1 MKTIHKFM
9 RLYHVILFFCATAS
23 LNAVAQ
29 SELPDSLDISREL
42 DEIVVIAPENNTIGN
57 KTLFYPTKE
66 LRNATNNGVQL
77 LAGLQIPDLIINPAT
92 GSVERL
98 GGGELS
104 IRINGRPA
112 SQIDITALS
121 PKDITKVEY
130 TSNPGVRYG
139 EAKGVID
146 ITVKRRETGYGVSL
160 NLLQSVNRGWGN
172 YTGALKYT
180 SGRSEWTLDFQ
191 SNPMW
196 RMSAYRDNSEHYLLS
211 DGTEILRLENG
222 IKTPNRMA
230 SHRVSLQ
237 HSYAIGSKLL
247 LNTQLRLFR
256 KNDRY
261 ISEGNITTAIGNEVT
276 DGFEREEL
284 PIKSTQVDLDVY
296 LHWKVNKSN
305 KLYFNIIPTVIN
317 GSNDRS
323 YQTSEV
329 ELYTAISNRGYRLF
343 GEGVWECRIGN
354 GILTSGIRSLGE
366 WNEADYNHSG
376 NINEKSVMGS
386 LFAEWKQTLDKIQY
400 SIGIG
405 GTAYSVK
412 QPLKHNYYNAN
423 PRIHFRYTPASW
435 GGISF
440 IGNVNTVSPSVNQ
453 LNPVIQQ
460 VDNYQWSKGNPS
472 VSAFQQYDTK
482 LEFDGGFKD
491 ISLKISVANT
501 YSHNPIMGAK
511 TYIDKQIVKS
521 YYNSGYNNDFIV
533 KAQLRMPVFIKQ
545 LNLSLEGGW
554 HKTVSEGLN
563 YIHNYSQP
571 FINAQLMYVNGPW
584 WVMLKY
590 NTTYIA
596 LWGEDIYSTNNNML
610 NIGIGYTYRNA
621 TFMAGAFNPIGNIR
635 VKSRDL
641 NAIAGFDRDY
651 QVSSTRQL
659 FWVGVT
665 LNLYKGKKR
674 SASQRKL
681 NNSQTYESINNVKK

>member
-9 RLYHVILFFCATAS
+9 RLHHVILFFCATAS
-23 LNAVAQ
+23 LNAVAR
-29 SELPDSLDISREL
+29 SELPDTLDISHEL
-42 DEIVVIAPENNTIGN
+42 DEIVVRAPENHTIGN

-66 LRNATNNGVQL
+66 LKNATNNGVQL

-92 GSVERL
+92 GSIESL

-121 PKDITKVEY
+121 PKDITRVEY

-247 LNTQLRLFR
+247 LNTQLRIFR
-256 KNDRY
+256 KNDHY
-261 ISEGNITTAIGNEVT
+261 VSEGNITTVIGDEVT
-276 DGFEREEL
+276 DDFEREEL
-284 PIKSTQVDLDVY
+284 PIKSTQIDLDVY
-296 LHWKVNKSN
+296 LHWKANKSN

-482 LEFDGGFKD
+482 LEFDGRFKD

-511 TYIDKQIVKS
+511 TYINKQIVKS

-590 NTTYIA
+590 NTTYNA

-610 NIGIGYTYRNA
+610 NIGVGYTYRNA

-651 QVSSTRQL
+651 HVSSTRQL
-659 FWVGVT
+659 FWVGIT

>member
-1 MKTIHKFM
+1 M
-9 RLYHVILFFCATAS
+9 RIYHVILILLAVAPSAAIAQNDLLDS
-23 LNAVAQ
+23 LN
-29 SELPDSLDISREL
+29 ISREL
-42 DEIVVIAPENNTIGN
+42 KEVVVTAPENQTISN
-57 KTLFYPTKE
+57 KTLFYPTKA
-66 LRNATNNGVQL
+66 LKNATNNGVQL

-92 GSVERL
+92 GYIEKL

-112 SQIDITALS
+112 AQTDITSLS

-160 NLLQSVNRGWGN
+160 NLLQSVNRRWGN

-211 DGTEILRLENG
+211 DGAEILRLEKG
-222 IKTPNRMA
+222 IKAPNRMA

-237 HSYAIGSKLL
+237 HSYAIGSKFL
-247 LNTQLRLFR
+247 LNTQLRIFR

-261 ISEGNITTAIGNEVT
+261 ISEGNITTVIGDEVT
-276 DGFEREEL
+276 NDLEREEL
-284 PIKSTQVDLDVY
+284 PIKSTQIDLDVY
-296 LHWKVNKSN
+296 LHWKANKSN
-305 KLYFNIIPTVIN
+305 KLYFNIIPTVMN

-323 YQTSEV
+323 YHTSEI
-329 ELYTAISNRGYRLF
+329 ELFTTISNRGYRLF

-354 GILTSGIRSLGE
+354 GILTSGIRSLSE
-366 WNEADYNHSG
+366 WNKADYNHSG
-376 NINEKSVMGS
+376 NINEKSVMGN

-400 SIGIG
+400 SIGIE

-412 QPLKHNYYNAN
+412 EPLKHNYYNAN
-423 PRIHFRYTPASW
+423 PRIYFRYTPASW

-440 IGNVNTVSPSVNQ
+440 IGNATTVSPTVNQ
-453 LNPVIQQ
+453 LNPVLQQ
-460 VDNYQWSKGNPS
+460 VDSYQWSKGNPG

-482 LEFDGGFKD
+482 IEIDGRLKE
-491 ISLKISVANT
+491 ISLKITVANT
-501 YSHNPIMGAK
+501 YNHNPIMGAK
-511 TYIDKQIVKS
+511 EYMDNQIVKS
-521 YYNSGYNNDFIV
+521 YYNSGYNNKFIV
-533 KAQLRMPVFIKQ
+533 KAQLRLPIFIKQ

-554 HKTVSEGLN
+554 HKTVSKGLN
-563 YIHNYSQP
+563 YRHNYSHP
-571 FINAQLMYVNGPW
+571 FINAQFMYVNGPW
-584 WVMLKY
+584 WIMLKY
-590 NTTYIA
+590 NTTYNA

-610 NIGIGYTYRNA
+610 NIGVGYTYRNA
-621 TFMAGAFNPIGNIR
+621 TFMAGAFNPIGNIS

-641 NAIAGFDRDY
+641 NAIAGFDREY

-659 FWVGVT
+659 FWVGIT

>member
-1 MKTIHKFM
+1 M
-9 RLYHVILFFCATAS
+9 RLHLGILFLYAIAS

-42 DEIVVIAPENNTIGN
+42 NEVVVTAPENQVVGN
-57 KTLFYPTKE
+57 KTLFYPTRE
-66 LRNATNNGVQL
+66 LKNATNNGIQL

-92 GSVERL
+92 GSIERL

-112 SQIDITALS
+112 SQIDITSLS

-130 TSNPGVRYG
+130 TPNPGVKYG
-139 EAKGVID
+139 EARGVID
-146 ITVKRRETGYGVSL
+146 ITVKRRETGYGISL

-180 SGRSEWTLDFQ
+180 LGRSEWTLDFQ

-196 RMSAYRDNSEHYLLS
+196 RMSAFRDNSEHYLLS
-211 DGTEILRLENG
+211 DGTKILRLESG
-222 IKTPNRMA
+222 IKAPNRMA
-230 SHRVSLQ
+230 SHRLSLQ

-247 LNTQLRLFR
+247 LNTQLRIFR

-261 ISEGNITTAIGNEVT
+261 ISEGDITTVIGDEVT
-276 DGFEREEL
+276 DDFEREEL
-284 PIKSTQVDLDVY
+284 PMKSTQIDLDVY
-296 LHWKVNKSN
+296 LHWKANKSN
-305 KLYFNIIPTVIN
+305 KLYFNIIPTVMN

-329 ELYTAISNRGYRLF
+329 ELYTTISNRGYRLF
-343 GEGVWECRIGN
+343 GEGVWERRIGN
-354 GILTSGIRSLGE
+354 VVLTSGIRSLGE

-376 NINEKSVMGS
+376 NIHEKSVTGS

-412 QPLKHNYYNAN
+412 EPLKHNYFNAN
-423 PRIHFRYTPASW
+423 PRIYFRYTPASW

-440 IGNVNTVSPSVNQ
+440 IGNVTTVAPTVNQ

-460 VDNYQWSKGNPS
+460 VDNYQWSEGNPG
-472 VSAFQQYDTK
+472 VSTFQQYDTK
-482 LEFDGGFKD
+482 LEFDGKYKD
-491 ISLKISVANT
+491 MSLKITVANT
-501 YSHNPIMGAK
+501 YNHNPIMGAK
-511 TYIDKQIVKS
+511 TYMDTKIVKS
-521 YYNSGYNNDFIV
+521 YYNSGYNNNFIV
-533 KAQLRMPVFIKQ
+533 MAQLRMPVFIKQ
-545 LNLSLEGGW
+545 LNLSLEGVW
-554 HKTVSEGLN
+554 HRTVSKGLN
-563 YIHNYSQP
+563 YCHNYSQP

-584 WVMLKY
+584 WIMLKY
-590 NTTYIA
+590 NSTYNA

-610 NIGIGYTYRNA
+610 NIGVGYTHRSA

-641 NAIAGFDRDY
+641 NAIAGFDREY

-659 FWVGVT
+659 FWVRVT

>member
-1 MKTIHKFM
+1 MTAAIKH
-9 RLYHVILFFCATAS
+9 RRWSYILPYPTVDTGCLVKAFGNVESETAS
-23 LNAVAQ
+23 SHPAYEVWASGMRQ
-29 SELPDSLDISREL
+29 
-42 DEIVVIAPENNTIGN
+42 TI
-57 KTLFYPTKE
+57 
-66 LRNATNNGVQL
+66 
-77 LAGLQIPDLIINPAT
+77 
-92 GSVERL
+92 
-98 GGGELS
+98 
-104 IRINGRPA
+104 
-112 SQIDITALS
+112 
-121 PKDITKVEY
+121 
-130 TSNPGVRYG
+130 
-139 EAKGVID
+139 
-146 ITVKRRETGYGVSL
+146 
-160 NLLQSVNRGWGN
+160 
-172 YTGALKYT
+172 
-180 SGRSEWTLDFQ
+180 
-191 SNPMW
+191 
-196 RMSAYRDNSEHYLLS
+196 
-211 DGTEILRLENG
+211 
-222 IKTPNRMA
+222 
-230 SHRVSLQ
+230 
-237 HSYAIGSKLL
+237 
-247 LNTQLRLFR
+247 
-256 KNDRY
+256 
-261 ISEGNITTAIGNEVT
+261 
-276 DGFEREEL
+276 
-284 PIKSTQVDLDVY
+284 
-296 LHWKVNKSN
+296 
-305 KLYFNIIPTVIN
+305 IIPE
-317 GSNDRS
+317 
-323 YQTSEV
+323 TSMRKV
-329 ELYTAISNRGYRLF
+329 SWDAYLP
-343 GEGVWECRIGN
+343 
-354 GILTSGIRSLGE
+354 
-366 WNEADYNHSG
+366 SG
-376 NINEKSVMGS
+376 NRPWIR
-386 LFAEWKQTLDKIQY
+386 F
-400 SIGIG
+400 SIVLESEEQLI
-405 GTAYSVK
+405 AVK

-460 VDNYQWSKGNPS
+460 VDSYQWSKGNPS

-482 LEFDGGFKD
+482 LEFDGRFKD
-491 ISLKISVANT
+491 ISLKFSVANT

-554 HKTVSEGLN
+554 HKSVSEGLN

-571 FINAQLMYVNGPW
+571 FINAQPMYVNGPW

-590 NTTYIA
+590 NTTYNA

-610 NIGIGYTYRNA
+610 NIGVGYTYRNA

>member
-1 MKTIHKFM
+1 M
-9 RLYHVILFFCATAS
+9 RLHLGIQFLYAVAS

-29 SELPDSLDISREL
+29 SVLPDSLDISREL
-42 DEIVVIAPENNTIGN
+42 NEVVVTAPENQTIGN
-57 KTLFYPTKE
+57 KTFFYPTKE
-66 LRNATNNGVQL
+66 LKNATNNGVQL

-92 GSVERL
+92 GSIERL

-112 SQIDITALS
+112 SQIDITSVS

-130 TSNPGVRYG
+130 TPNPGVRYG
-139 EAKGVID
+139 EVRGVID

-180 SGRSEWTLDFQ
+180 SGRSEWTLDVQ

-196 RMSAYRDNSEHYLLS
+196 RMSAFRNNSEHYLLS
-211 DGTEILRLENG
+211 DGTEILRSENG
-222 IKTPNRMA
+222 VKAPNRMA
-230 SHRVSLQ
+230 SHRLSLQ

-247 LNTQLRLFR
+247 LNTQLRIFR

-261 ISEGNITTAIGNEVT
+261 ISEGKITTMIGDEVT

-284 PIKSTQVDLDVY
+284 PIKSTQIDLDVY
-296 LHWKVNKSN
+296 LHWKANKSN

-329 ELYTAISNRGYRLF
+329 ELYTTISNRGYRLF
-343 GEGVWECRIGN
+343 GEGVWEWRIGN
-354 GILTSGIRSLGE
+354 GILTSGMRSLGE
-366 WNEADYNHSG
+366 WNEVDYNHSG

-386 LFAEWKQTLDKIQY
+386 LFSEWKQTLDKIQY
-400 SIGIG
+400 SIGIE

-412 QPLKHNYYNAN
+412 EPLKHNYFNAN
-423 PRIHFRYTPASW
+423 PRIYFRYTPVSW

-453 LNPVIQQ
+453 LNPVLQQ
-460 VDNYQWSKGNPS
+460 VDSYQWSEGNPCVS
-472 VSAFQQYDTK
+472 VFQQYDTK
-482 LEFDGGFKD
+482 LELDGRFKD
-491 ISLKISVANT
+491 ISLKIIVDNI
-501 YSHNPIMGAK
+501 YNHNPIMGAK
-511 TYIDKQIVKS
+511 TYIDNQIVKS
-521 YYNSGYNNDFIV
+521 YFNSGYSNNFIV
-533 KAQLRMPVFIKQ
+533 TAQLRMPVFIKQ

-554 HKTVSEGLN
+554 HKTVNEGLN
-563 YIHNYSQP
+563 YRHNYSQP
-571 FINAQLMYVNGPW
+571 FVTAQLMYVNGPW
-584 WVMLKY
+584 WIMLKY
-590 NTTYIA
+590 NTTYNV

-610 NIGIGYTYRNA
+610 NLGVGYTCRSA
-621 TFMAGAFNPIGNIR
+621 TFMAGTFNPIGNIS

-641 NAIAGFDRDY
+641 NAIAGFDRVY

-659 FWVGVT
+659 FWVGIT
-665 LNLYKGKKR
+665 LNLYKGKRR

>member
-1 MKTIHKFM
+1 M
-9 RLYHVILFFCATAS
+9 RIYYVILI
-23 LNAVAQ
+23 LLAVAPLTTIAQ
-29 SELPDSLDISREL
+29 NELPDSLDISREL
-42 DEIVVIAPENNTIGN
+42 NEVVVTAPENQVVGN
-57 KTLFYPTKE
+57 KTFFYPTRE
-66 LRNATNNGVQL
+66 LKNATNNGTQL

-92 GSVERL
+92 GSIERL

-112 SQIDITALS
+112 SQIDITSLS

-130 TSNPGVRYG
+130 TPNPGVRYG
-139 EAKGVID
+139 EARGVID

-196 RMSAYRDNSEHYLLS
+196 RMSAFRDNSEHYLLS
-211 DGTEILRLENG
+211 DGTEILRLESG
-222 IKTPNRMA
+222 IKAPNRMA

-237 HSYAIGSKLL
+237 HSYAVGSKLL
-247 LNTQLRLFR
+247 LNTQLRIFR
-256 KNDRY
+256 KNDCY
-261 ISEGNITTAIGNEVT
+261 ISEGDITTVIGDEVT
-276 DGFEREEL
+276 DDFEREEL
-284 PIKSTQVDLDVY
+284 PIKSTQIDLDVY
-296 LHWKVNKSN
+296 LHWKANKSN
-305 KLYFNIIPTVIN
+305 KLYFNIIPTVMN

-329 ELYTAISNRGYRLF
+329 ELYTTISNRGYRLF
-343 GEGVWECRIGN
+343 GEGVWERRIGN

-376 NINEKSVMGS
+376 DIYEKSVMGS

-405 GTAYSVK
+405 GTAYSVRE
-412 QPLKHNYYNAN
+412 PLKHNYYNAN
-423 PRIHFRYTPASW
+423 PRIYFRYTPASW

-440 IGNVNTVSPSVNQ
+440 IGNVTTVSPTVNQ
-453 LNPVIQQ
+453 LNPVLQQ
-460 VDNYQWSKGNPS
+460 VDNYQWSEGNPS

-482 LEFDGGFKD
+482 LEFDGKYKD
-491 ISLKISVANT
+491 MSLKITIANT
-501 YSHNPIMGAK
+501 YNHNPIMGAK
-511 TYIDKQIVKS
+511 KYQDNQIVKS
-521 YYNSGYNNDFIV
+521 YYNSGYNNNFIV
-533 KAQLRMPVFIKQ
+533 KAQLRLPIFIKQ

-563 YIHNYSQP
+563 YRHNYSQP
-571 FINAQLMYVNGPW
+571 FINAQFMYVNGPW
-584 WVMLKY
+584 WIMLKY
-590 NTTYIA
+590 NTTYNA

-610 NIGIGYTYRNA
+610 NIGVGYTYRNA

-641 NAIAGFDRDY
+641 SAIAGFDRDY

-659 FWVGVT
+659 FWVGIT

>member
-1 MKTIHKFM
+1 
-9 RLYHVILFFCATAS
+9 
-23 LNAVAQ
+23 
-29 SELPDSLDISREL
+29 
-42 DEIVVIAPENNTIGN
+42 
-57 KTLFYPTKE
+57 
-66 LRNATNNGVQL
+66 
-77 LAGLQIPDLIINPAT
+77 
-92 GSVERL
+92 
-98 GGGELS
+98 
-104 IRINGRPA
+104 
-112 SQIDITALS
+112 
-121 PKDITKVEY
+121 
-130 TSNPGVRYG
+130 VRYG

-146 ITVKRRETGYGVSL
+146 ITVKRHETGYGVSL

-196 RMSAYRDNSEHYLLS
+196 RMSAYRNNSEHYLLS
-211 DGTEILRLENG
+211 DGTKILRLENG

-230 SHRVSLQ
+230 SHRLSLQ

-247 LNTQLRLFR
+247 LNTQLRIFR

-261 ISEGNITTAIGNEVT
+261 VSEGNITTVIGDEVT
-276 DGFEREEL
+276 DDFEREEL
-284 PIKSTQVDLDVY
+284 PIKSTQIDLDVY
-296 LHWKVNKSN
+296 LHWKANKSN

-376 NINEKSVMGS
+376 NINEKSVMGN
-386 LFAEWKQTLDKIQY
+386 LFAEWKQTLVKIQY

-405 GTAYSVK
+405 GTAYSVRE
-412 QPLKHNYYNAN
+412 PLKHNYYNAN
-423 PRIHFRYTPASW
+423 PRIYFRYAPASW

-440 IGNVNTVSPSVNQ
+440 IGNVTTVSPTVNQ
-453 LNPVIQQ
+453 LNPVLQQ

-482 LEFDGGFKD
+482 LEFDGRFKD

-533 KAQLRMPVFIKQ
+533 KAQLRLPIFIKQ

-563 YIHNYSQP
+563 YIHNYSQS

-590 NTTYIA
+590 NTTYNA

-610 NIGIGYTYRNA
+610 NIGVGYTYRNA
-621 TFMAGAFNPIGNIR
+621 TFMAGAFNPIGSIS

-641 NAIAGFDRDY
+641 NAIAGFDREY
-651 QVSSTRQL
+651 KVSSTRQL

>member
-1 MKTIHKFM
+1 M
-9 RLYHVILFFCATAS
+9 RLHLGILFLYAIAS

-42 DEIVVIAPENNTIGN
+42 NEVVVTAPENQTIGN
-57 KTLFYPTKE
+57 KTFFYPTKE
-66 LRNATNNGVQL
+66 LKNATNNGVQL
-77 LAGLQIPDLIINPAT
+77 LAGLQIPDLIIDPTT
-92 GSVERL
+92 GSIEIL

-112 SQIDITALS
+112 SQIDITYLS
-121 PKDITKVEY
+121 PRDITKVEY

-139 EAKGVID
+139 EARGVID
-146 ITVKRRETGYGVSL
+146 IAVKRRETGYGVSL

-196 RMSAYRDNSEHYLLS
+196 RMSAFRNNSERYLLS

-222 IKTPNRMA
+222 VKAPNRIA
-230 SHRVSLQ
+230 SHRLSLQ

-247 LNTQLRLFR
+247 LNTQLRIFH

-261 ISEGNITTAIGNEVT
+261 VSEGNMTTVIGDEVT
-276 DGFEREEL
+276 EDFEREEL
-284 PIKSTQVDLDVY
+284 PIKSTQIDLDVY
-296 LHWKVNKSN
+296 LHWKANKSN
-305 KLYFNIIPTVIN
+305 KLYFNTIPTVIN

-323 YQTSEV
+323 YHTSEV
-329 ELYTAISNRGYRLF
+329 ELYTTISNRGYRLF
-343 GEGVWECRIGN
+343 GEGAWECRIGN
-354 GILTSGIRSLGE
+354 GILTSGMRSLGE

-376 NINEKSVMGS
+376 SINEKSVMGS
-386 LFAEWKQTLDKIQY
+386 LFSEWKQTLEKIQY

-405 GTAYSVK
+405 GTAYCVK
-412 QPLKHNYYNAN
+412 EPLKHNYFNAN
-423 PRIHFRYTPASW
+423 PRIYFRYTPVSW

-440 IGNVNTVSPSVNQ
+440 IGNVNTVVPTVNQ
-453 LNPVIQQ
+453 LNPVLQQ
-460 VDNYQWSKGNPS
+460 IDSYQWSKGNPD

-482 LEFDGGFKD
+482 LEFDGSFKD

-590 NTTYIA
+590 NTTYNA

-610 NIGIGYTYRNA
+610 NIGVGYTYRSA
-621 TFMAGAFNPIGNIR
+621 TFMAGAFNPIGNII

-651 QVSSTRQL
+651 QISSTRQL
-659 FWVGVT
+659 FWIGVT

-674 SASQRKL
+674 SSSQRKL

>member
-1 MKTIHKFM
+1 M
-9 RLYHVILFFCATAS
+9 RLYLVILLLYAIAS
-23 LNAVAQ
+23 SNAVAQ
-29 SELPDSLDISREL
+29 NILTDSLNISREL
-42 DEIVVIAPENNTIGN
+42 NEVVVTAPENQTIGN
-57 KTLFYPTKE
+57 RTSFYPTKE
-66 LRNATNNGVQL
+66 LKNATNNGVQL

-92 GSVERL
+92 GSIERL

-104 IRINGRPA
+104 IRINGHAA
-112 SQIDITALS
+112 SQIDITSLS

-130 TSNPGVRYG
+130 TPNPGVRYG
-139 EAKGVID
+139 EVKGVID
-146 ITVKRRETGYGVSL
+146 ITVKRRETGYGLSL

-211 DGTEILRLENG
+211 DGTGILRLENG
-222 IKTPNRMA
+222 IKAPNRMA

-237 HSYAIGSKLL
+237 HSYANGSRFL
-247 LNTQLRLFR
+247 LNTQLRIFR

-261 ISEGNITTAIGNEVT
+261 ISEGNITTVIGDEVT
-276 DGFEREEL
+276 DDFEREEL
-284 PIKSTQVDLDVY
+284 PIKSTQIDLDVY
-296 LHWKVNKSN
+296 MHWKANKSN
-305 KLYFNIIPTVIN
+305 KLYFNIIPTVIK

-329 ELYTAISNRGYRLF
+329 GLYTTISNRGYRLF

-354 GILTSGIRSLGE
+354 GILTSGMQSLGE
-366 WNEADYNHSG
+366 WNEAAYNHSG

-386 LFAEWKQTLDKIQY
+386 LFSEWKQTLDKIQY

-405 GTAYSVK
+405 GTAYGVK
-412 QPLKHNYYNAN
+412 EPLKHNYFNAN
-423 PRIHFRYTPASW
+423 PRIYFRYTPASW
-435 GGISF
+435 GGISL
-440 IGNVNTVSPSVNQ
+440 IGNVTTVSPTVNQ
-453 LNPVIQQ
+453 LNPVTQQ

-482 LEFDGGFKD
+482 IEVDGRLKD
-491 ISLKISVANT
+491 ISLKITVANT
-501 YSHNPIMGAK
+501 YNYNPIMGAK
-511 TYIDKQIVKS
+511 TYVDTQIVKS
-521 YYNSGYNNDFIV
+521 YYNSGYNNNFIV

-554 HKTVSEGLN
+554 HKTVSKGLN
-563 YIHNYSQP
+563 YRHNYSQP
-571 FINAQLMYVNGPW
+571 FINAQFMYVNGPW
-584 WVMLKY
+584 WIMLKY
-590 NTTYIA
+590 NTTYNA

-610 NIGIGYTYRNA
+610 NVGVGYTYRSA
-621 TFMAGAFNPIGNIR
+621 TFMAGAFNPIGNIS

-641 NAIAGFDRDY
+641 NAIAGFDRVY

-674 SASQRKL
+674 SSSQRKL

>member
-9 RLYHVILFFCATAS
+9 RLHHVILFFCATAS

-29 SELPDSLDISREL
+29 SELPDTLDISHEL
-42 DEIVVIAPENNTIGN
+42 DEIVVTAPENHTIGN

-66 LRNATNNGVQL
+66 LKNATNNGVQL

-92 GSVERL
+92 GSIESL

-121 PKDITKVEY
+121 PKDITRVEY

-146 ITVKRRETGYGVSL
+146 ITVKRREIGYGVSL

-196 RMSAYRDNSEHYLLS
+196 GMSAYRDNSEHYLLS
-211 DGTEILRLENG
+211 DGAEILRLENG

-230 SHRVSLQ
+230 SHRLSLQ

-247 LNTQLRLFR
+247 LNTQLRIFR

-261 ISEGNITTAIGNEVT
+261 VSEGNITTVIGDEVT
-276 DGFEREEL
+276 DDFEREEL

-296 LHWKVNKSN
+296 LHWKANKSN

-317 GSNDRS
+317 GSNGRS

-343 GEGVWECRIGN
+343 GEGVWEFRIGN

-482 LEFDGGFKD
+482 LEFDGRFKD
-491 ISLKISVANT
+491 ISLKFSVANT

-511 TYIDKQIVKS
+511 TYIDRQIVKS
-521 YYNSGYNNDFIV
+521 YYNSGYNNNFVV

-590 NTTYIA
+590 NTTYNA

-610 NIGIGYTYRNA
+610 NIGVGYTYRNA

>member
-1 MKTIHKFM
+1 M
-9 RLYHVILFFCATAS
+9 RLHLGILFLYAIAS

-29 SELPDSLDISREL
+29 RELPDSLDISREL
-42 DEIVVIAPENNTIGN
+42 NEVVVTAPENQTIGN
-57 KTLFYPTKE
+57 KTFFYPTKE
-66 LRNATNNGVQL
+66 LKNATNNGVQL
-77 LAGLQIPDLIINPAT
+77 LAGLQIPDLIIDPTT
-92 GSVERL
+92 GSIEIL

-112 SQIDITALS
+112 SQIDITYLS
-121 PKDITKVEY
+121 PRDITKVEY

-139 EAKGVID
+139 EARGVID
-146 ITVKRRETGYGVSL
+146 IAVKRRETGYGVSL

-180 SGRSEWTLDFQ
+180 FGRSEWTLDFQ

-196 RMSAYRDNSEHYLLS
+196 RMSAFRNNSERYLLS

-222 IKTPNRMA
+222 VKAPNRIA
-230 SHRVSLQ
+230 SHRLSLQ

-247 LNTQLRLFR
+247 LNTQLRIFH

-261 ISEGNITTAIGNEVT
+261 VSEGNMTTVIGDEVT
-276 DGFEREEL
+276 EDFEREEL
-284 PIKSTQVDLDVY
+284 PIKSTQIDLDIY
-296 LHWKVNKSN
+296 LHWKANKSN

-323 YQTSEV
+323 YHTSEV
-329 ELYTAISNRGYRLF
+329 ELYTTISNRGYRLF
-343 GEGVWECRIGN
+343 GEGAWESRIGN
-354 GILTSGIRSLGE
+354 GILTSGMRSLGE

-376 NINEKSVMGS
+376 SINEKSVMGS
-386 LFAEWKQTLDKIQY
+386 LFSEWKQTLEKIQY

-405 GTAYSVK
+405 GTAYCVK
-412 QPLKHNYYNAN
+412 EPLKHNYFNAN
-423 PRIHFRYTPASW
+423 PRIYFRYTPVSW

-440 IGNVNTVSPSVNQ
+440 IGNVNTVVPTVNQ
-453 LNPVIQQ
+453 LNLVLQQ
-460 VDNYQWSKGNPS
+460 IDSYQWSKGNPD

-482 LEFDGGFKD
+482 LEFDGSFKD

-590 NTTYIA
+590 NTTYNA

-610 NIGIGYTYRNA
+610 NIGVGYTYRSA
-621 TFMAGAFNPIGNIR
+621 TFMAGAFNPIGNII

-651 QVSSTRQL
+651 QISSTRQL
-659 FWVGVT
+659 SWIGVT

-674 SASQRKL
+674 SSSQRKL

>member
-1 MKTIHKFM
+1 MKTIRKFM
-9 RLYHVILFFCATAS
+9 RLHHVILFLYAIAP
-23 LNAVAQ
+23 LYAVAQ
-29 SELPDSLDISREL
+29 NELPDTLDISREL
-42 DEIVVIAPENNTIGN
+42 NEVVVIAPENQTIGN
-57 KTLFYPTKE
+57 KSLFYPTKE
-66 LRNATNNGVQL
+66 LKNATNNGVQL
-77 LAGLQIPDLIINPAT
+77 LAGLQIPGLIINPAT
-92 GSVERL
+92 GSIERL

-112 SQIDITALS
+112 SQIDITFLS
-121 PKDITKVEY
+121 PKDITRVEY

-139 EAKGVID
+139 EARGVID
-146 ITVKRRETGYGVSL
+146 IAVKRRETGYGVSL

-196 RMSAYRDNSEHYLLS
+196 RMSAFCDNSEHYLLS

-222 IKTPNRMA
+222 IKTPNRMS
-230 SHRVSLQ
+230 SHRLSLQ

-247 LNTQLRLFR
+247 LNTQLRIFR
-256 KNDRY
+256 NNDY
-261 ISEGNITTAIGNEVT
+261 YVSEGNITTVIGDEVT
-276 DGFEREEL
+276 DDFEREEL
-284 PIKSTQVDLDVY
+284 PIKSTQIDLDVY
-296 LHWKVNKSN
+296 LHWKANKSN
-305 KLYFNIIPTVIN
+305 KLYFYIIPTVIN

-366 WNEADYNHSG
+366 WNDADYNHSV

-423 PRIHFRYTPASW
+423 PRIHFRYAPASW

-460 VDNYQWSKGNPS
+460 VDSYQWSKGNPS

-482 LEFDGGFKD
+482 LEFDGRFKD
-491 ISLKISVANT
+491 ISLKFSVANT

-554 HKTVSEGLN
+554 HKSVSEGLN

-571 FINAQLMYVNGPW
+571 FINAQPMYVNGPW

-590 NTTYIA
+590 NTTYNA

-610 NIGIGYTYRNA
+610 NIGVGYTYRNA

-651 QVSSTRQL
+651 HVSSTRQL
-659 FWVGVT
+659 F
-665 LNLYKGKKR
+665 
-674 SASQRKL
+674 
-681 NNSQTYESINNVKK
+681 

>member
-1 MKTIHKFM
+1 M
-9 RLYHVILFFCATAS
+9 RTSNLILLLFAMCS
-23 LNAVAQ
+23 LKAIAQ
-29 SELPDSLDISREL
+29 NEVPDSMDISREL
-42 DEIVVIAPENNTIGN
+42 DEIVVTAPENQIAGN
-57 KTLFYPTKE
+57 KTFFYLTRE
-66 LRNATNNGVQL
+66 LKNATNNGIQL

-92 GSVERL
+92 GSIEKL

-121 PKDITKVEY
+121 PKDITRVEY

-146 ITVKRRETGYGVSL
+146 ITVKRHETGYGVSL

-196 RMSAYRDNSEHYLLS
+196 RMSAYRNNSEHYLLS
-211 DGTEILRLENG
+211 DGTKILRLENG

-230 SHRVSLQ
+230 SHRLSLQ

-247 LNTQLRLFR
+247 LNTQLRIFR
-256 KNDRY
+256 KNDY
-261 ISEGNITTAIGNEVT
+261 YVSEGNITTVIGDEDT
-276 DGFEREEL
+276 DDFEREEL
-284 PIKSTQVDLDVY
+284 PIKSTQIDLDVY
-296 LHWKVNKSN
+296 LHWKANKSN

-343 GEGVWECRIGN
+343 GEDVWECRIGN

-376 NINEKSVMGS
+376 NINEKSVMGN
-386 LFAEWKQTLDKIQY
+386 LFAEWKQTLVKIQY

-405 GTAYSVK
+405 GTVYSVRE
-412 QPLKHNYYNAN
+412 PLKHNCYNAN
-423 PRIHFRYTPASW
+423 PRIYFRYAPASW

-440 IGNVNTVSPSVNQ
+440 IGNVTTVSPTVNQ
-453 LNPVIQQ
+453 LNPVLQQ

-482 LEFDGGFKD
+482 LEFDGRFKD

-545 LNLSLEGGW
+545 LNLSLEGDW

-563 YIHNYSQP
+563 YIHNYSQS

-590 NTTYIA
+590 NTTYNA

-610 NIGIGYTYRNA
+610 NISVGYTYRNA
-621 TFMAGAFNPIGNIR
+621 TFMAGAFNPIGSIS

-641 NAIAGFDRDY
+641 NAIAGFDREY
-651 QVSSTRQL
+651 KVSSTRQL